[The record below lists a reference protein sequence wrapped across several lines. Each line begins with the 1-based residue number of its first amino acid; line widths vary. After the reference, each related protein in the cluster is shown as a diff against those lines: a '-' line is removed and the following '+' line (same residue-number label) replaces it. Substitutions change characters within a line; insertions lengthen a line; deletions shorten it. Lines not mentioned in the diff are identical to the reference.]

1 MRYAFSPAGRIFEN
15 VYQPHTNE
23 SNSMKLYILGP
34 AFTDILDHFEAE
46 APRLG
51 FGFLLGEVNDDNR
64 SVMAFA
70 ALTEA
75 ATGDPAHPFDVRPED
90 YDEVDKLALE
100 NRLSVI
106 GIAYNVPGKLAIADT
121 ITTALSRA
129 DDSCL
134 IIPREGEVLTYGVPR
149 SFRRI
154 NDEYLEEDVL
164 TLDYTAEGS
173 WTSRSME

>member
-1 MRYAFSPAGRIFEN
+1 
-15 VYQPHTNE
+15 
-23 SNSMKLYILGP
+23 MKLYIVGP

-51 FGFLLGEVNDDNR
+51 FGFLLGEANGDNR

-75 ATGDPAHPFDVRPED
+75 ATGDPAHPFDVRPAD
-90 YDEVDKLALE
+90 YDEVEQLARE
-100 NRLSVI
+100 NGLAVI
-106 GIAYNVPGKLAIADT
+106 GIAYNVPGTKAVANK
-121 ITTALSRA
+121 ITTDLSRA

-134 IIPREGEVLTYGVPR
+134 IMPEAGEELGYGIPR

-164 TLDYTAEGS
+164 TVDFTDEGT
-173 WTSRSME
+173 WTSRPME

>member
-1 MRYAFSPAGRIFEN
+1 
-15 VYQPHTNE
+15 
-23 SNSMKLYILGP
+23 MKLYIVGP

-51 FGFLLGEVNDDNR
+51 FGFLLGEANGDNR

-70 ALTEA
+70 ALTES
-75 ATGDPAHPFDVRPED
+75 ATGDPARPFDVRADD
-90 YDEVDKLALE
+90 YTAVEKLARE
-100 NRLSVI
+100 NGLSVL
-106 GIAYNVPGKLAIADT
+106 GIAYNVPGTTAVASG

-134 IIPREGEVLTYGVPR
+134 IIPQEGEELDYGVPR

-164 TLDYTAEGS
+164 TLDFTEEGT
-173 WTSRSME
+173 WTSRPLE

>member
-1 MRYAFSPAGRIFEN
+1 
-15 VYQPHTNE
+15 
-23 SNSMKLYILGP
+23 MKLYIVGP

-51 FGFLLGEVNDDNR
+51 FGFLLGEANGENR

-90 YDEVDKLALE
+90 YEEVEKLARE
-100 NRLSVI
+100 NGLSVI
-106 GIAYNVPGKLAIADT
+106 GIAYNVPGTMAVANK
-121 ITTALSRA
+121 ITTDLSRA

-134 IIPREGEVLTYGVPR
+134 IVPQEGDVLDYGMPR

-154 NDEYLEEDVL
+154 NDEYLEEEVL
-164 TLDYTAEGS
+164 TLDFTEEGS
-173 WTSRSME
+173 WMSRPME